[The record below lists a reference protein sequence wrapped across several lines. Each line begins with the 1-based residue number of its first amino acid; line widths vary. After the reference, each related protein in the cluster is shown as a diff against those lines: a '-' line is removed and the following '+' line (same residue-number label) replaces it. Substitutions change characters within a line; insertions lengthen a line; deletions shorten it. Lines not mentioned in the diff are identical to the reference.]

1 VAENNPPECWAR
13 RLLQTS
19 FGRRVRQP
27 FLLSSTNAPR
37 RARSVAG
44 GLPARKTPSTA
55 WTSRPFASPAAAA
68 TGRHATPAIRINGP
82 SRLVYDPA
90 KRILSCGARLVIEV
104 ESGSVE
110 IVSANMNVP
119 LWVRP

>member
-13 RLLQTS
+13 RLLQHLLRAARS
-19 FGRRVRQP
+19 AAL
-27 FLLSSTNAPR
+27 LLSSTNAPR

-68 TGRHATPAIRINGP
+68 RTPRYTREIRINGP

-90 KRILSCGARLVIEV
+90 KRILSCGARLVIEA

-110 IVSANMNVP
+110 IVA
-119 LWVRP
+119 LT